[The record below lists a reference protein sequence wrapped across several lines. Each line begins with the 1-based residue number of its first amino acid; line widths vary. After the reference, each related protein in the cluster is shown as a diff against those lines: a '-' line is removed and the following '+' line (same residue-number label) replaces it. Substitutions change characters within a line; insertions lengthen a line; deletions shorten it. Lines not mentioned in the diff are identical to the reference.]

1 MSTLAHDFNNFARHF
16 PSMPIRWIAL
26 HYANRHLKS
35 HQRIPP
41 DMAFML
47 TYVMWADRKYSDSQP
62 RVPAGSPDG
71 GQWTSGD
78 GGGGIVD
85 TIGSFVDIPL
95 QFVSMEWGTLIAELR
110 PAFGTD
116 TGRLCVYQFGD
127 QSVIVPGPNNF
138 SCLPNVTWASTW
150 HGQILNDNVWRRF

>member
-1 MSTLAHDFNNFARHF
+1 MPAREDAYQRNQQSRWLRPDGHRWLRPDAARFLKPGAEGTKTF
-16 PSMPIRWIAL
+16 PVP
-26 HYANRHLKS
+26 N
-35 HQRIPP
+35 
-41 DMAFML
+41 
-47 TYVMWADRKYSDSQP
+47 RKYSPSQR
-62 RVPAGSPDG
+62 RVPAGRSDG

-138 SCLPNVTWASTW
+138 SSQPNVTWASTW
-150 HGQILNDNVWRRF
+150 HGQILNDNVRRRF